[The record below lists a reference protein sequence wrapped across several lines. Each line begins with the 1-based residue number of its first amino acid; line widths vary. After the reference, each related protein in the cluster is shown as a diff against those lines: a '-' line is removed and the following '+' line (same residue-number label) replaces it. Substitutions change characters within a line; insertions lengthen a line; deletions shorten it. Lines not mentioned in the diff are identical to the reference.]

1 MNIYKSKI
9 DSGIILLLVVS
20 LLMPSMI
27 FISEGTWEGLLM
39 LSLVAIFIAY
49 LMRQTKYTIND
60 TTLVVK
66 AGFMVNIK
74 IAISDI
80 ISVTKTDSIVSAP
93 ANSITDRIEIKYQHT
108 KSEKSVIISPKER
121 DAFLNQLVKI
131 NPDIQVVL

>member
-80 ISVTKTDSIVSAP
+80 ISVTKTDSILSAP